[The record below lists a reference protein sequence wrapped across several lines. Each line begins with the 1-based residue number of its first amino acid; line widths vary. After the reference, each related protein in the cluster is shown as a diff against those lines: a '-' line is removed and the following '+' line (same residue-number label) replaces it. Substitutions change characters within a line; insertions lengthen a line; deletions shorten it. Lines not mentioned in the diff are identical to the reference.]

1 VFTGNPDSLSW
12 GIIRVLTDEAF
23 ANRLRTNARRKVR
36 EKYDWDTIAQQTK
49 TVYEAVLSEYSKSF
63 WAQKT

>member
-1 VFTGNPDSLSW
+1 
-12 GIIRVLTDEAF
+12 VLTDEAL
-23 ANRLRTNARRKVR
+23 ANRLRTNARRKLQ